1 MRRVILILIIL
12 FGLTIHSYGLRI
24 QRPRHFTY
32 PLSESDVSELNS
44 ILEEIWLV
52 QQGRYEAD
60 AVPSVKS
67 NANTGEFW
75 INTPENAFEYIV
87 DGTVYQISGG
97 APSGG
102 ATWGTITGTV
112 TAQTDLAIYALDSD
126 LASYVPTSRTVN
138 GKALSGNITLN
149 VTSDID
155 ASIYA
160 LDTDLNVYAP
170 VNNTVLTGVSNATYL
185 TVSRDTTLAS
195 VSGNVGIGDAG
206 PINRLTLKSTG
217 GSTTPFG
224 LLGSTG
230 FYLVNM
236 QQLSSDAGAIRV
248 YDASNNVVTTI
259 SGSSTGNTYFNSGA
273 NVGIGTAAPRQ
284 KLEVDGFVYV
294 VDGAIGVGTS
304 MPRGSLDVRSSPGT
318 DGYIYGNGAYIT
330 GITGGSGLSYAAV
343 MRLIAIK
350 E

>member
-1 MRRVILILIIL
+1 MLRIRLLKRNLKNKSKMRKVVLLALIIL

-60 AVPSVKS
+60 AVPSVKP

-112 TAQTDLAIYALDSD
+112 TAQTDLSIYALDSD

-160 LDTDLNVYAP
+160 LDSDLASYVTEVEGSVYA
-170 VNNTVLTGVSNATYL
+170 TKGTLTNGKWCSSNGLIVSCTENVPATDE
-185 TVSRDTTLAS
+185 VGAVTL
-195 VSGNVGIGDAG
+195 NKWCIGD
-206 PINRLTLKSTG
+206 
-217 GSTTPFG
+217 GSMVQCT
-224 LLGSTG
+224 
-230 FYLVNM
+230 
-236 QQLSSDAGAIRV
+236 QDAP
-248 YDASNNVVTTI
+248 S
-259 SGSSTGNTYFNSGA
+259 
-273 NVGIGTAAPRQ
+273 
-284 KLEVDGFVYV
+284 
-294 VDGAIGVGTS
+294 
-304 MPRGSLDVRSSPGT
+304 
-318 DGYIYGNGAYIT
+318 
-330 GITGGSGLSYAAV
+330 GSGLSYAQV